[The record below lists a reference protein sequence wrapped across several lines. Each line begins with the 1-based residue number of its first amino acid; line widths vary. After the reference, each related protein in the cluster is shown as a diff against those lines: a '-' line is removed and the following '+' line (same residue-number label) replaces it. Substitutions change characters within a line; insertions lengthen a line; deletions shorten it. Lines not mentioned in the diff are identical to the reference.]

1 MSKFKAG
8 DVVSYRPSKASGA
21 PRGAYEITRP
31 LPADSMGLVTY
42 RIRSMQEDHERV
54 AAEHELTKLVD
65 GPNSRK
71 S

>member
-8 DVVSYRPSKASGA
+8 DLVSYRPLKASGT
-21 PRGAYEITRP
+21 PRGAYEITRA
-31 LPADSMGLVTY
+31 LPADATGIVTY
-42 RIRSMQEDHERV
+42 RIRSMQEEDERV

-65 GPNSRK
+65 RTVGLK